1 MNTAK
6 HEEEIMKTLRGW
18 RYSLTSAL
26 VLVLDEAIKSKV
38 LPGANIRAAARIVNT
53 HFSSPGRHGAGPG
66 WAGPMVV
73 LTCDQLRYPET
84 ALVTHQ

>member
-18 RYSLTSAL
+18 RYSLSSAL

-53 HFSSPGRHGAGPG
+53 HFSSPGRHGGGAGLG
-66 WAGPMVV
+66 WTNGSVN
-73 LTCDQLRYPET
+73 L
-84 ALVTHQ
+84 

>member
-26 VLVLDEAIKSKV
+26 ALVLVLDEAIISKV

-53 HFSSPGRHGAGPG
+53 HFSSPGRHGGGAGLG
-66 WAGPMVV
+66 CTNGSVN
-73 LTCDQLRYPET
+73 L
-84 ALVTHQ
+84 